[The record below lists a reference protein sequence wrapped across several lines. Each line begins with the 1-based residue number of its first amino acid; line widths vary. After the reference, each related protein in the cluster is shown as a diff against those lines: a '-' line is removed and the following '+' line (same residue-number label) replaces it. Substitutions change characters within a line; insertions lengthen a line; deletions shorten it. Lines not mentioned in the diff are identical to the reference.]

1 LKIYS
6 VKRKTIPK
14 IAVLVTGLTAAILAA
29 TISPQAA
36 QAYPRAASCTGC
48 HADAAGAVSTVTAT
62 PSTAT
67 PASGATYTV
76 AITLTANPTGGN
88 TGYGIV
94 PIAPATEKTFGGNTG
109 TQLAFTATMVAPAA
123 AGTYSYTVWTNQG
136 PTSAG
141 LVGSKVYSITVAPV
155 VTIPPTTVP
164 PTTVPP
170 TTVPPTTVPPTTVPP
185 TTVPPTTV
193 PPTTVPPTTVPPT
206 TVPPTTVPPTTVP
219 PTTVPPTTVPPT
231 TVPPTTVPPTTT
243 TAHIQKLS
251 PKHGVIGTIVTIR
264 GTGFGTLGAVQF
276 GTVVT
281 TATSW
286 TDTEIVF
293 SVPAGDYRNVA
304 ALSVIPAGN
313 TASNAVHF
321 RFDKVKRHH
330 SFADD
335 PSFRDYH
342 SFGDIDSFRN
352 EAGHR
357 ALFEGL
363 DD

>member
-14 IAVLVTGLTAAILAA
+14 IAVLATGLAVAILAA
-29 TISPQAA
+29 TIHPTPA
-36 QAYPRAASCTGC
+36 QAYSSNPPLSSCAGC
-48 HADAAGAVSTVTAT
+48 HSGGVITAGTTATAPTTPLAPGASYSVTVTPVANPAGGMSGYAIVPVAPAT
-62 PSTAT
+62 GSTNGTGTSLSYTAT
-67 PASGATYTV
+67 M
-76 AITLTANPTGGN
+76 
-88 TGYGIV
+88 
-94 PIAPATEKTFGGNTG
+94 IAPAS
-109 TQLAFTATMVAPAA
+109 
-123 AGTYSYTVWTNQG
+123 AGTFTYTVWTNQG
-136 PTSAG
+136 PDGAG
-141 LVGSKVYSITVAPV
+141 VVGTATYNITVAPV
-155 VTIPPTTVP
+155 VTIPPTTIPPTTIPPTTIPPTTIPPTTVPPTTIPPTTVP

-170 TTVPPTTVPPTTVPP
+170 TTVPPVM
-185 TTVPPTTV
+185 
-193 PPTTVPPTTVPPT
+193 
-206 TVPPTTVPPTTVP
+206 
-219 PTTVPPTTVPPT
+219 
-231 TVPPTTVPPTTT
+231 T

-251 PKHGVIGTIVTIR
+251 PKHGVIGTILTIR

-293 SVPAGDYRNVA
+293 SVPAGDYRKVA

-342 SFGDIDSFRN
+342 SFGDIDSFKAI
-352 EAGHR
+352 AGHR
-357 ALFEGL
+357 ALFEGS